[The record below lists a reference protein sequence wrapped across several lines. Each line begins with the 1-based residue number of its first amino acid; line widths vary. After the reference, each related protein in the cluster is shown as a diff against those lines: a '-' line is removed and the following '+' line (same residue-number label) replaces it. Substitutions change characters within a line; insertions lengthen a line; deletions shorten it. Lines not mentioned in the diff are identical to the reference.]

1 MVETEGKVGVRKRK
15 ITEER
20 VIRGKGGTVRKGERS
35 QEGGK
40 KGTKGKRRGMTTTGK
55 GTANLRGYIILW
67 FPRGFQRMGISD
79 GDGDA

>member
-40 KGTKGKRRGMTTTGK
+40 KGTKGKRPSPHDYHRK
-55 GTANLRGYIILW
+55 GYC
-67 FPRGFQRMGISD
+67 
-79 GDGDA
+79 